1 MKVCQLH
8 YLYHLHCSN
17 VIMDMYMMYNPT
29 LGDHMQSCQL
39 DLVSEM
45 HFYMYTVNASKNL
58 KSHDTN
64 LITAAETL
72 FDSF

>member
-1 MKVCQLH
+1 MKLCQLH

-17 VIMDMYMMYNPT
+17 VIMYMYMMYNPT
-29 LGDHMQSCQL
+29 LDDHMQSCQL

-45 HFYMYTVNASKNL
+45 HYYMYTVTASRNL
-58 KSHDTN
+58 KSLDTN

-72 FDSF
+72 FDSL